1 MPAALSMSHQ
11 RIATPAEPVPV
22 LLPAAVAELFRKSA
36 ARTAGSG
43 QPDAEAIACLRGSGI
58 LATAV
63 PVEYGGAGGD
73 AEAVNEITEQLATVN
88 PSLAIVAF
96 QHFAVST
103 RIAEWGSP
111 EQRARLLPALA
122 AGELLAASAWSEP
135 GVGAAKKKLNTTAAR
150 LSGNR
155 WLLNGAKSF
164 TTSAGV
170 ADIYLVLAQTSAP
183 TDEQSTDEQSTDD
196 EGSYGSSG
204 QTFFLVRSGNPGLVP
219 DSPLDLLGMRGSAT
233 GFVSL
238 RDCTTPDQDRL
249 GPEGGAATII
259 AGVRETGVTLG
270 AVAVGIARSMLA
282 IGVSYAGR
290 AEGPRRQL
298 SRYRLIELST
308 QVTAAHAL
316 VCQAGRRTAAD
327 PGLTTLHSKLF
338 ASAVAER
345 VGAEVGRMLGS
356 AGYLASHELNRLV
369 ADARAVALMGPAN
382 DLCRELISANS
393 D

>member
-1 MPAALSMSHQ
+1 
-11 RIATPAEPVPV
+11 
-22 LLPAAVAELFRKSA
+22 
-36 ARTAGSG
+36 
-43 QPDAEAIACLRGSGI
+43 
-58 LATAV
+58 
-63 PVEYGGAGGD
+63 
-73 AEAVNEITEQLATVN
+73 
-88 PSLAIVAF
+88 
-96 QHFAVST
+96 
-103 RIAEWGSP
+103 
-111 EQRARLLPALA
+111 
-122 AGELLAASAWSEP
+122 
-135 GVGAAKKKLNTTAAR
+135 
-150 LSGNR
+150 
-155 WLLNGAKSF
+155 
-164 TTSAGV
+164 
-170 ADIYLVLAQTSAP
+170 
-183 TDEQSTDEQSTDD
+183 
-196 EGSYGSSG
+196 
-204 QTFFLVRSGNPGLVP
+204 
-219 DSPLDLLGMRGSAT
+219 
-233 GFVSL
+233 
-238 RDCTTPDQDRL
+238 
-249 GPEGGAATII
+249 
-259 AGVRETGVTLG
+259 VTLG

>member
-1 MPAALSMSHQ
+1 MSATLSMSRQ
-11 RIATPAEPVPV
+11 GTAAPAEP
-22 LLPAAVAELFRKSA
+22 LPLSDAVAGLFKESA
-36 ARTAGSG
+36 GRTASSG
-43 QPDAEAIACLRGSGI
+43 RPDAEAIACLRRSGI
-58 LATAV
+58 LATAI
-63 PVEYGGAGGD
+63 PAEYGGAGGD

-96 QHFAVST
+96 QHFAVSARVT
-103 RIAEWGSP
+103 EWGSS

-122 AGELLAASAWSEP
+122 SGELLAASAWSEP

-150 LSGNR
+150 LPGAR

-164 TTSAGV
+164 TTSAGI
-170 ADIYLVLAQTSAP
+170 ADIYLVLAQTS
-183 TDEQSTDEQSTDD
+183 DVTDD
-196 EGSYGSSG
+196 ESVYGSSG

-219 DSPLDLLGMRGSAT
+219 EKPLDLLGMRGSAT

-238 RDCTTPDQDRL
+238 HDCAVPDQDRL
-249 GPEGGAATII
+249 GAEGGAAAII

-270 AVAVGIARSMLA
+270 AVGVGIARSMLA
-282 IGVSYAGR
+282 IGA
-290 AEGPRRQL
+290 AQAAKADPAKRQV

-316 VCQAGRRTAAD
+316 VHQAGRRMAPD

-345 VGAEVGRMLGS
+345 VGTEVGRMLGS

-382 DLCRELISANS
+382 DLCSELIAAAWNN
-393 D
+393 